1 MRSKR
6 NEAIVCADGFRMSV
20 QGHESAYCNPRADDA
35 ERYTEVEVG
44 FPSEK
49 EPLIV
54 PWAEDKTRLTETV
67 YGYVPV
73 SVVTNVIAKH
83 GGIVRGQLPN
93 GVPYL
98 SALDDF
104 LVDTPDQK

>member
-1 MRSKR
+1 M
-6 NEAIVCADGFRMSV
+6 
-20 QGHESAYCNPRADDA
+20 
-35 ERYTEVEVG
+35 
-44 FPSEK
+44 
-49 EPLIV
+49 
-54 PWAEDKTRLTETV
+54 

-104 LVDTPDQK
+104 LVDNSAER

>member
-20 QGHESAYCNPRADDA
+20 QGHESAYCNPRIDDA
-35 ERYTEVEVG
+35 EKYTEVEVG

-49 EPLIV
+49 EPLIM
-54 PWAEDKTRLTETV
+54 PWAEDKKRLTETV

-83 GGIVRGQLPN
+83 GGDCARATPKRG
-93 GVPYL
+93 
-98 SALDDF
+98 AIF
-104 LVDTPDQK
+104 ICAR